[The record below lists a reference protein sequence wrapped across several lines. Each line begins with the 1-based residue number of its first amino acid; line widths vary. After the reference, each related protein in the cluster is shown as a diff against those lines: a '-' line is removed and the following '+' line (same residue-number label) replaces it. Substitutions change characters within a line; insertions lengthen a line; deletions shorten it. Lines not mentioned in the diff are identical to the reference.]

1 MYLKDN
7 LCSIYEQRPILCR
20 IDDAYNKYFKQ
31 RMSLEEYYNENYKIC
46 KLLKSKKQQLCQV
59 HLCEVRLPLLQVSVV
74 SVPESK
80 ELLIWQMPMT
90 H

>member
-20 IDDAYNKYFKQ
+20 VDDAYNKYFKQ

-46 KLLKSKKQQLCQV
+46 KLLKSKN
-59 HLCEVRLPLLQVSVV
+59 
-74 SVPESK
+74 
-80 ELLIWQMPMT
+80 
-90 H
+90 